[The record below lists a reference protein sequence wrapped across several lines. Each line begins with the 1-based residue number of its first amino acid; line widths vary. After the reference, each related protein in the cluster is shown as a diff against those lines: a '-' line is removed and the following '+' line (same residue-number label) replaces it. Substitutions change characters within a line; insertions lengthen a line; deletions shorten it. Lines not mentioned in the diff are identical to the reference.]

1 MTTQL
6 PSIQRWASSLS
17 LPALRKSSDW
27 LIGILLSAAG
37 YSEKTANAG
46 GRQSLSTQHGIA
58 LIFILMPVI
67 LCVLL
72 FIFGYKFPMTQR
84 EFDIVKKEIKRKRGV
99 DNSVTTEEEKAV
111 CERVTGPP
119 YEKLWDHKNEW
130 IAKK

>member
-37 YSEKTANAG
+37 YSEKIANAG

-58 LIFILMPVI
+58 LIFIMMPVI

-72 FIFGYKFPMTQR
+72 FIFGYKFPMTQK
-84 EFDIVKKEIKRKRGV
+84 EFDIVKKEIKRKRGE
-99 DNSVTTEEEKAV
+99 DSSVTTEEEKSV
-111 CERVTGPP
+111 CERVSGLP